1 MIRINGRFNPAQ
13 LYKSADS
20 RAEQFSVDIPISE
33 FKRLLRLVEDYRLT
47 NESPGSDKSA
57 DKSADTSVGK
67 NVGKSG
73 DGQAADAE
81 NTEQRLRA
89 NFRLAKF
96 ADSSFFLDDKF
107 ASDGDGDTKGK
118 GKAAKTS
125 DTSGGLSNAARGVQ
139 GGADER
145 AAGTP
150 IIVATGEL
158 NAEIDLQCQ
167 RCLATYR
174 HRLETSFKF
183 AFAANEL
190 TADLLPENMDPVML
204 DEDGTLEP
212 ASMFEDEL
220 LLRLPTHARHADIKQ
235 CNPEGVPYSKHL
247 VSEEEMKPESP
258 FSKLKGLNLS
268 KD

>member
-20 RAEQFSVDIPISE
+20 RAEQFSVDLPITE
-33 FKRLLRLVEDYRLT
+33 FKRLLRLVEDYRLSSDDGSNGGESARSPAQSDA
-47 NESPGSDKSA
+47 NEANEASKS
-57 DKSADTSVGK
+57 KQR
-67 NVGKSG
+67 SG
-73 DGQAADAE
+73 QHSK
-81 NTEQRLRA
+81 QQLKA

-96 ADSSFFLDDKF
+96 ADSSFFFDDKLADNSAEGARTAKPAKKTD
-107 ASDGDGDTKGK
+107 AS
-118 GKAAKTS
+118 
-125 DTSGGLSNAARGVQ
+125 GLSNSVRGIQ
-139 GGADER
+139 GGTDER

-158 NAEIDLQCQ
+158 SAEIDLQCQ

-174 HRLETSFKF
+174 HRLETTFKF
-183 AFAANEL
+183 AFAANEA

-220 LLRLPTHARHADIKQ
+220 LLRLPTHARHADISE
-235 CNPEGVPYSKHL
+235 CNPQEVPYSKHL
-247 VSEEEMKPESP
+247 VTEEEMKPESP
-258 FSKLKGLNLS
+258 FSKLKELNLS
-268 KD
+268 KE

>member
-47 NESPGSDKSA
+47 NESPVS
-57 DKSADTSVGK
+57 
-67 NVGKSG
+67 GKSG
-73 DGQAADAE
+73 DISGGENADKSGDRQAADAE

-107 ASDGDGDTKGK
+107 ASDGDGDAKGK

>member
-20 RAEQFSVDIPISE
+20 RAEQFSVDQPISE
-33 FKRLLRLVEDYRLT
+33 FKRLLRLVEDYRL
-47 NESPGSDKSA
+47 SSSDDGDGNKSA
-57 DKSADTSVGK
+57 SKPAQSEVNEASAASESEQH
-67 NVGKSG
+67 SG
-73 DGQAADAE
+73 Q
-81 NTEQRLRA
+81 QLRA

-96 ADSSFFLDDKF
+96 ADSSFFFDDKL
-107 ASDGDGDTKGK
+107 ADNGSE
-118 GKAAKTS
+118 AAKPAKPAKKTDAS
-125 DTSGGLSNAARGVQ
+125 GLSNAARGVQ
-139 GGADER
+139 GGSDER

-158 NAEIDLQCQ
+158 SAEIDLQCQ

-174 HRLETSFKF
+174 HRLETPFKF
-183 AFAANEL
+183 AFAANEA
-190 TADLLPENMDPVML
+190 TADLLPDNMDPVML
-204 DEDGTLEP
+204 DEDGTLDP

-220 LLRLPTHARHADIKQ
+220 LLRLPTHARHADISE

-247 VSEEEMKPESP
+247 VTEEEMKPESP

-268 KD
+268 KE